1 MKEPIWVLE
10 SVVVALHEEQLK
22 EHGGASGIRDPGAL
36 QSALHRPKDLFA
48 YGSPDLAD
56 LAGAYA
62 FGLARNH
69 PFTDGNKRIS
79 NVVSETFVL
88 LNSRDVD
95 ATDEERVRMWLALA
109 SGEINEGAIADW
121 FRTYLV

>member
-1 MKEPIWVLE
+1 MKEPVWVLE
-10 SVVVALHEEQLK
+10 SVVIALHEEQLK
-22 EHGGASGIRDPGAL
+22 EHGGAAGIRDPGAL
-36 QSALHRPKDLFA
+36 QSALHRPKNLFD

-56 LAGAYA
+56 LAGSYA

-88 LNSRDVD
+88 LNGRDVE
-95 ATDEERVRMWLALA
+95 ATDEERVRTWLALA
-109 SGEINEGAIADW
+109 SGEIGEDAITDW
-121 FRTYLV
+121 FVAHLV